1 MPEIDRGHVMK
12 LFDDGDNADSN
23 AAKGRALEDL
33 IVYIFSLVPGITLVA
48 RNEMNAFEAEEID
61 VAFWNEG
68 DIGGLRQFDHLILV
82 ECKNWST
89 TVGYPE
95 LAVFHAKLRSRG
107 RPLGIF
113 VATHGITGDPYGL
126 TNAHSVLA
134 QALTERREILVMTR
148 YEIERLHHTDQLVRL
163 LKLKRAQLAVSGT
176 IYLQT

>member
-12 LFDDGDNADSN
+12 LLDDGDNADSN

-33 IVYIFSLVPGITLVA
+33 IVYVFSLVPGIALVA
-48 RNEMNAFEAEEID
+48 RNEVNAFEAEEID

-68 DIGGLRQFDHLILV
+68 DDAGLRQFDHLILV

-89 TVGYPE
+89 AVGYPE
-95 LAVFHAKLRSRG
+95 LAIFHEKLRSRG
-107 RPLGIF
+107 RPLGIL
-113 VATHGITGDPYGL
+113 VATHGITGDPHGL

-134 QALTERREILVMTR
+134 QALMEHREILVMTR
-148 YEIERLHHTDQLVRL
+148 YEIERLDHTDQLVRL

-176 IYLQT
+176 IYLQ